1 MKVDEPAVMEVR
13 GRDLL
18 SGLPKS
24 IEVNANHVCEA
35 VNEPVS
41 MIVDAVRN
49 TLERTPP
56 ELSADIMD
64 RGIVMTGGSSSCA
77 IWTDLF
83 SGNRYAGIRVR

>member
-13 GRDLL
+13 GATCS

-49 TLERTPP
+49 TLERTRLNCP
-56 ELSADIMD
+56 LIL
-64 RGIVMTGGSSSCA
+64 
-77 IWTDLF
+77 WTVVLL
-83 SGNRYAGIRVR
+83 

>member
-1 MKVDEPAVMEVR
+1 MEVR

-64 RGIVMTGGSSSCA
+64 RGIVMTGRQLYAAQSGQ
-77 IWTDLF
+77 TYF